1 MEDESAGGAGDRG
14 WARQRWGRSR
24 GGTRPGLAPPA
35 PSSLHLTRSHGR
47 ATLEQQRAVTAEP
60 LPEQW
65 KGCRP
70 PRASL
75 LLDPDLGRRAGV
87 LGVVELHLAPPV
99 PLIPPVV
106 ELAPAS
112 YWCGRQ
118 NRPWSSPASRTCR
131 GGALTRMRRGSAE
144 EGHDPRWEYGGP

>member
-14 WARQRWGRSR
+14 WARRRRGRSR

-35 PSSLHLTRSHGR
+35 PSSLQLTRSHGR
-47 ATLEQQRAVTAEP
+47 ATLEQQRAVTLEP

-75 LLDPDLGRRAGV
+75 LLDPDLGRRARV
-87 LGVVELHLAPPV
+87 LGVAPPV

-112 YWCGRQ
+112 YRS
-118 NRPWSSPASRTCR
+118 WSSPASRTCR

-144 EGHDPRWEYGGP
+144 EGHDPRWEDGGP